1 MGNSIKKSSAA
12 PTVSQKNGCRNTVS
26 SKIWIVLFSRCDSMD
41 SKDRYTSSAMKY
53 LSALALALTLG
64 SSMLIVQAQPVPP
77 RGAGGLTIEQI
88 IDIRHP
94 SNAVWSPDGQRVAFL
109 SERAGI
115 ANIFVANAAAAP
127 GAARPLTRFADGQ
140 GAGFFW
146 SADSQRVYFP
156 RSGDLWQ
163 VAVSG
168 GEPSAVWSTPQGE
181 SGITPSPD
189 GTRVAFVR
197 SASAGVSGAAAPAAG
212 RGGRGAGGG
221 ELWTRSLADGKETLV
236 LRSTGTPVGGVG
248 WSPDGQSLLYT
259 SGGQT
264 IRHEQTPQYS
274 GSKIIYTIS
283 ENVPGETNLVPAAGG
298 TPKSLGAGAGGGFG
312 GRRWLDAR
320 HFVVDRTSADFK
332 KRTTSL
338 VDIGGGAA
346 KVLHEDVEERFWSI
360 TGDAGA
366 GSQPSPDGKWIAF
379 LSDRDGWDHLYVMP
393 AAGGAAIQITK
404 GKFEAWRPQWSPDS
418 TRIAF
423 DANEPDHYGDRH
435 LYVATI
441 GSDPARA
448 TMATI
453 TSGRGADIGPQWS
466 PDGTRLVFQHTDPH
480 NSADIWFA
488 DVRASGAGRSD
499 LPITPVRLSDSM
511 PTGMDRSQFVEPE
524 SVSYAGPDGQ
534 KVPAWLFVPKGLDR
548 TKKHPAIVWI
558 HGDGVN
564 QGYDGWHVQRNYAVY
579 YSFHQYLLQKGYVVI
594 MPDYRGSIGYGK
606 AWREGVYMDVGGKDA
621 KDAWMVTNYLKTL
634 PYVDMDRVGVWGLS
648 YGGFFTLIAVT
659 DQPKLFRAAVDVAGV
674 ADYAMYY
681 EDPYHGG
688 WTASRIGT
696 PEQNPKVYEGASP
709 LSHVD
714 RLERPL
720 LVLHGTSD
728 VNVPYLHS
736 VRLID
741 ELMKKGKGGLVSFMT
756 YPGEFHYF
764 TREHVLR
771 DAWHR
776 VEEFF
781 DANLKAGSTG
791 TQN

>member
-1 MGNSIKKSSAA
+1 
-12 PTVSQKNGCRNTVS
+12 
-26 SKIWIVLFSRCDSMD
+26 
-41 SKDRYTSSAMKY
+41 
-53 LSALALALTLG
+53 
-64 SSMLIVQAQPVPP
+64 MLIVQAAPQPSAS
-77 RGAGGLTIEQI
+77 RAGGRLTIEQL

-94 SNAVWSPDGQRVAFL
+94 SNPMWAPDGRHVVFVWD
-109 SERAGI
+109 RAGVSKVY
-115 ANIFVANAAAAP
+115 VADATGGAPPRELSAA
-127 GAARPLTRFADGQ
+127 GAQLNGT
-140 GAGFFW
+140 FW
-146 SADSQRVYFP
+146 SADGRALLMP
-156 RSGDLWQ
+156 KNGDLWR
-163 VAVSG
+163 VPVDGSAA
-168 GEPSAVWSTPQGE
+168 SAVWTTPTFE
-181 SGITPSPD
+181 SNIVPSPD

-197 SASAGVSGAAAPAAG
+197 SLAAGASGAPPAASG
-212 RGGRGAGGG
+212 RGGRGGAAGGG
-221 ELWTRSLADGKETLV
+221 DLIVRTLADGRESLV
-236 LRSTGTPVGGVG
+236 VRADNHTIGGVS
-248 WSPDGQSLLYT
+248 WSPDGRSIVF
-259 SGGQT
+259 SDAART

-283 ENVPGETNLVPAAGG
+283 ENVPGETSVVPVAGG
-298 TPKSLGAGAGGGFG
+298 APTSLGAGGGFG
-312 GRRWLDAR
+312 GRRWIDAR

-332 KRTTSL
+332 RRTTSL
-338 VDIGGGAA
+338 VDIGGGAP
-346 KVLHEDVEERFWSI
+346 KVLHEDVEEKFWSI
-360 TGDAGA
+360 TGDAGG

-379 LSDRDGWDHLYVMP
+379 LSDGDGWDHLYVMP
-393 AAGGAAIQITK
+393 AAGGAAVQITK
-404 GKFEAWRPQWSPDS
+404 GKFEAWRPTWSPDS
-418 TRIAF
+418 SRIAF

-441 GSDPARA
+441 GADPARA
-448 TMATI
+448 AIAAI
-453 TSGRGADIGPQWS
+453 TSGRGTDIAPQWS

-480 NSADIWFA
+480 NSADLWIA
-488 DVRASGAGRSD
+488 DVSKSGRADPAKLRR
-499 LPITPVRLSDSM
+499 VSDSM
-511 PTGMDRSQFVEPE
+511 PAAMDRSAFVEPE
-524 SVSYAGPDGQ
+524 MVSYAGPDGQ

-594 MPDYRGSIGYGK
+594 MPDYRGSIGYGR

-696 PEQNPKVYEGASP
+696 PEQNPKVYENASP

-741 ELMKKGKGGLVSFMT
+741 ELLKKGKGDLVSFMT

-776 VEEFF
+776 VEDFF
-781 DANLKAGSTG
+781 DANLKAGAVSSH
-791 TQN
+791 

>member
-1 MGNSIKKSSAA
+1 MKKSFLA
-12 PTVSQKNGCRNTVS
+12 
-26 SKIWIVLFSRCDSMD
+26 I
-41 SKDRYTSSAMKY
+41 
-53 LSALALALTLG
+53 ALVLTLG
-64 SSMLIVQAQPVPP
+64 AVAVMVQAASRQSSP
-77 RGAGGLTIEQI
+77 RSSHLTIDQL

-94 SNAVWSPDGQRVAFL
+94 SNPIWSPDGQHVAFL

-115 ANIFVANAAAAP
+115 ANIFVADVAP
-127 GAARPLTRFADGQ
+127 SSPAMSGARPLTRYANGQ

-156 RSGDLWQ
+156 REGDLWQ
-163 VAVSG
+163 VDVGG
-168 GEPSAVWSTPQGE
+168 GEPSAVWSTPQTE
-181 SGITPSPD
+181 SNITPSSD
-189 GTRVAFVR
+189 LTRVAFVR
-197 SASAGVSGAAAPAAG
+197 SASAGTAGAAPSPG
-212 RGGRGAGGG
+212 RGGRSDVAGGG
-221 ELWTRSLADGKETLV
+221 DLIVRTLNDGKEALV
-236 LRSTGTPVGGVG
+236 IRGDNHAIGGLS
-248 WSPDGQSLLYT
+248 WSPDGASIVFT
-259 SGGQT
+259 DNART
-264 IRHEQTPQYS
+264 IRHEQTPAYS
-274 GSKIIYTIS
+274 GSKIIYTIT
-283 ENVPGETNLVPAAGG
+283 ENVPGETMVVAASGG
-298 TPKSLGAGAGGGFG
+298 APRALGAGFG
-312 GRRWLDAR
+312 GRRWLDATR
-320 HFVVDRTSADFK
+320 FLVDRTSPDFK
-332 KRTTSL
+332 RRTTS
-338 VDIGGGAA
+338 VVSTSGGEATPI
-346 KVLHEDVEERFWSI
+346 HEEVADKFWSI
-360 TGDAGA
+360 TGDAGP
-366 GSQPSPDGKWIAF
+366 QPSPDGKWIAF
-379 LSDRDGWDHLYVMP
+379 LSDRDGWDHLYVMRS
-393 AAGGAAIQITK
+393 AGVSGERNEPIQITK
-404 GKFEAWRPQWSPDS
+404 GRFEVRAPQWSPDS
-418 TRIAF
+418 KRIAF

-435 LYVATI
+435 LHVATI
-441 GSDPARA
+441 GSDPAH
-448 TMATI
+448 ATI
-453 TSGRGADIGPQWS
+453 AAVTGGRGTDIGPQWS
-466 PDGTRLVFQHTDPH
+466 PDGTRLVYQHTDPR
-480 NSADIWFA
+480 NSADLWLTEA
-488 DVRASGAGRSD
+488 KPSAKPA
-499 LPITPVRLSDSM
+499 RLSDSM
-511 PTGMDRSQFVEPE
+511 PAAIDRSAFVEPE

-696 PEQNPKVYEGASP
+696 PQQNPKVYENASP

-741 ELMKKGKGGLVSFMT
+741 ELLKKGKGDLVSFMT

-776 VEEFF
+776 VEDFF
-781 DANLKAGSTG
+781 DANLKSGSVASH
-791 TQN
+791 